1 MFRRRLVLV
10 VAGAFLLRL
19 AYVIWY
25 EQTHIGPGGDAFYYH
40 WQANAL
46 AEGLGFV
53 EPYAW
58 TCDGVLAPSAA
69 HPPLYSLYLAL
80 FSALGGTTTLV
91 HRIATVLAGTGTVL
105 LVGLAGREWRNERT
119 GVVAATLAAVA
130 PFLWVNDALLMSETV
145 FGTTIALVLWTSLRY
160 RRAPGRARAA
170 WLGVAVGL
178 ATLVRAEAILLV
190 PFLLLPLFALAPPRE
205 GSLPAPPRRER
216 GRHLGV
222 AALCVLAVLA
232 PWAGHNLTRFE
243 RPVLLSTGLGSVL
256 AVANCDTTY
265 AGRYLGLWSI
275 ACARDLDHEHIGRD
289 ASVEPEI
296 TGKVGPVFCISYP
309 DGLDSR
315 LGDESEQ
322 EIIRRRASIE
332 YVRGHVGDL
341 VRVVPARLGRTFEVF
356 RPADGIVYGDFV
368 ENRGK
373 WASRAGQ
380 WSFFVLALAGIASA
394 RRARRERLP
403 LLEIGAMLA
412 LVVVTT
418 VVTYGNV
425 RFRLPLDVALTMLVA
440 ISVTAWLDRR
450 GSSGETATDPPPP
463 APEEGVPTSTP

>member
-10 VAGAFLLRL
+10 VAGAFIFRL

-46 AEGLGFV
+46 AKGLGFI

-105 LVGLAGREWRNERT
+105 LVGLAGREWRDERT
-119 GVVAATLAAVA
+119 GVVAAALAAVA

-160 RRAPGRARAA
+160 RRAPGKARAA
-170 WLGVAVGL
+170 WLGVAVAL
-178 ATLVRAEAILLV
+178 ATLARAEAILLV
-190 PFLLLPLFALAPPRE
+190 PFLLLPLFALAPPGGR
-205 GSLPAPPRRER
+205 PPSASRRER
-216 GRHLGV
+216 GKHLGV
-222 AALCVLAVLA
+222 ATLCLLAVLA
-232 PWAGHNLTRFE
+232 PWVGHNLTRFD

-265 AGRYLGLWSI
+265 AGRYLGMWSI

-289 ASVEPEI
+289 ASVAPDI
-296 TGKVGPVFCISYP
+296 TGKVGVVYCISYP

-322 EIIRRRASIE
+322 EIIRRRASVE
-332 YVRGHVGDL
+332 YIREHAGDL

-380 WSFFVLALAGIASA
+380 WSFFAFALAGIASA
-394 RRARRERLP
+394 RRARREHLP
-403 LLEIGAMLA
+403 LLEVGAMLA

-418 VVTYGNV
+418 IVTYGNV

-440 ISVTAWLDRR
+440 ISVTAWFDRR
-450 GSSGETATDPPPP
+450 RISGARATNPPHP
-463 APEEGVPTSTP
+463 AEEGVPTSTP